1 MAGAALAKLLSKL
14 APKIIKKTGQEPAKK
29 WTRSEIKNKA
39 VWKQIEKIIDPS
51 PKDLSTKKAR
61 MAVTAQQKGA
71 LQAAEGIDKS
81 NPNRAEI
88 IKLTRE
94 SVGESSPSRRLT
106 DVDEFGRPL
115 SKHIPPW
122 DESVKDRTGFK
133 KASTAQKRKL
143 IKTGMARVDKKGR
156 LVSTGKWAAS
166 QETVAKEMGIK
177 PASIPKDA
185 AEQAKYEGTIK
196 KKGGKVGKTIYKKHG
211 GQIGTPRGVGAALRG
226 YGKGYK

>member
-1 MAGAALAKLLSKL
+1 MAALLSKLLSKL

-29 WTRSEIKNKA
+29 WTKSEIKNKA

-94 SVGESSPSRRLT
+94 SIGESSPRRRLT
-106 DVDEFGRPL
+106 DVDELGRPL
-115 SKHIPPW
+115 SNHIPPW

-133 KASTAQKRKL
+133 KAVPSNP
-143 IKTGMARVDKKGR
+143 
-156 LVSTGKWAAS
+156 
-166 QETVAKEMGIK
+166 
-177 PASIPKDA
+177 PAIP
-185 AEQAKYEGTIK
+185 
-196 KKGGKVGKTIYKKHG
+196 
-211 GQIGTPRGVGAALRG
+211 PRRPAVEDLLFCFIISDPLSSACL
-226 YGKGYK
+226 